1 MSKRLMLIA
10 NWKMHFTVAEAGNY
24 ARELAADLY
33 AFNDVDIVLCPHF
46 LALAD
51 VRAALSGSGI
61 YIGAQDAH
69 WAERGAHTGQISAH
83 MLRGLVDYV
92 ILGHSETRA
101 QLGVDD
107 EGVRLKLAA
116 VLANELRAIVCIG
129 ESEAEYS
136 AGQSASVLRSQ
147 ITTIFATTPAIDLA
161 RVVIA
166 YEPIWAI
173 GTGHM
178 PRANAVNQLV
188 AEAIRAPLTAQFGKS
203 AASAIH
209 IVYGG
214 SIAPTNLVPFTI
226 QPQLDGALVG
236 GASLNRDIFIE
247 LASIAQE
254 AYTP

>member
-1 MSKRLMLIA
+1 MSKRIMLIA
-10 NWKMHFTVAEAGNY
+10 NWKMHFTVAEAANY
-24 ARELAADLY
+24 ARELVADLY
-33 AFNDVDIVLCPHF
+33 AFNGVDMVLCPHF
-46 LALAD
+46 LALAE

-61 YIGAQDAH
+61 QIGAQDAH
-69 WAERGAHTGQISAH
+69 WADRGAHTGQISAH
-83 MLRGLVDYV
+83 MLRGLADYV
-92 ILGHSETRA
+92 ILGHSETRT

-116 VLANELRAIVCIG
+116 VLANELKAIVCIG

-136 AGQSASVLRSQ
+136 AGQSAAVVRSQ
-147 ITTIFATTPAIDLA
+147 ITTIFATTSAADLA

-173 GTGHM
+173 GTGHT
-178 PRANAVNQLV
+178 PRANAVNQL
-188 AEAIRAPLTAQFGKS
+188 ATEAIRAPLADKFGES
-203 AASAIH
+203 AASAMR

-214 SIAPTNLVPFTI
+214 SIVPNNLVPFTI

-236 GASLNRDIFIE
+236 GASLNRDIFLE

-254 AYTP
+254 AHPP